1 MQSIEDIWQETL
13 QIVKKNMSKP
23 SYDTWMKSTTAHS
36 LEGNTFI
43 ISAPNNFVR
52 DWLEKSYTQFIA
64 NILQEITGR
73 LFDVRFID
81 GEQEENFEYT
91 VIKPNP
97 ALDEDGIEIGK
108 HMLNP
113 RYVFDT
119 FVIGSGNR
127 FAHAKITCSSRSTS
141 ESI

>member
-97 ALDEDGIEIGK
+97 ALDED
-108 HMLNP
+108 
-113 RYVFDT
+113 
-119 FVIGSGNR
+119 
-127 FAHAKITCSSRSTS
+127 
-141 ESI
+141 